1 LAKGKKDRLIP
12 IGERARR
19 WIQRYQQDAR
29 SALVALPVSDTLFLS
44 SNGQAFNINQLGKRI
59 GKIIQDSGLRECGSC
74 HLLRHSM
81 ATQMLEQSAELRWI
95 QAMLGHADISS
106 TQIYTRV
113 SIRALREIHRA
124 THPAEQAES
133 EVDDTEEL

>member
-1 LAKGKKDRLIP
+1 LADF
-12 IGERARR
+12 
-19 WIQRYQQDAR
+19 
-29 SALVALPVSDTLFLS
+29 PVSDILFLS
-44 SNGQAFNINQLGKRI
+44 SDGQGFSIDGLSVHVGRLI
-59 GKIIQDSGLRECGSC
+59 RESGLRERGSC

-81 ATQMLEQSAELRWI
+81 ATQMLEHGAELRWI
-95 QAMLGHADISS
+95 QAMLGHADIST

-133 EVDDTEEL
+133 VEAPESVEPDAATVPPESQ